1 MNMNFVGGL
10 AGGAA
15 DGFNNGAD
23 IMQKLQGMAAQHRMR
38 LAQAGMA
45 DAMAAPQPPMPGQ
58 PSMPAG
64 APQGMPMPAMAGGA
78 PPPPM
83 AMPGAMPPPQFGGG
97 APPPPMAM
105 PGASAAPPM
114 PGAAP
119 PMPDVAP
126 GGMPAPAAAAP
137 MEGPPAQTGMS
148 GVAEPTGQGLLPDTQ
163 KTLQNIFVSLARA
176 NPNLKGETLF
186 QAANNQIEMMK
197 GLSSDARIYMQGAI
211 AAANNASRE
220 EIAVSKATNY
230 LAAVDAKI
238 AAREEE
244 LRILTGSRERI
255 AGTQAGART
264 DAARIGADSRR
275 DVAGTQAGARTDA
288 ARIGADSRRDVAD
301 TNAGARTE
309 SATIGS
315 AGRVDAASVGMGGK
329 PVTGRSYVGKPAPPS
344 PNNVLP
350 PKGKFKTPEAVRD
363 APTLTREQKAGILR
377 RDFGFK

>member
-38 LAQAGMA
+38 QAQAGMA
-45 DAMAAPQPPMPGQ
+45 DAMVAPQPPMPGQ
-58 PSMPAG
+58 PSLP
-64 APQGMPMPAMAGGA
+64 GGA
-78 PPPPM
+78 GPAPPPPIVAQGPPPM

-220 EIAVSKATNY
+220 EIAVNKATNY

-244 LRILTGSRERI
+244 LRILTGSREKI
-255 AGTQAGART
+255 AVGHDTARVKSAT
-264 DAARIGADSRR
+264 IGGDSRR
-275 DVAGTQAGARTDA
+275 AVATTQADARTEA
-288 ARIGADSRRDVAD
+288 ATIGGASREKVAD

-309 SATIGS
+309 AATIGS
-315 AGRVDAASVGMGGK
+315 AGRVDASSVGMGGK

>member
-23 IMQKLQGMAAQHRMR
+23 FIQKIQGMAAQHRMR
-38 LAQAGMA
+38 LAQAGLA

-119 PMPDVAP
+119 PVPDAAP
-126 GGMPAPAAAAP
+126 VSMPAPAAAP

-148 GVAEPTGQGLLPDTQ
+148 GTADPTGQGFMKDTQ
-163 KTLQNIFVSLARA
+163 KTLQNIFVQLAQA

-186 QAANNQIEMMK
+186 NAANQQIEMMK
-197 GLSSDARIYMQGAI
+197 GLAPDARMYMQASI

-220 EIAVSKATNY
+220 EIAVNKATNY

-244 LRILTGSRERI
+244 LRILTGSREKI
-255 AGTQAGART
+255 AVGHDTARVKSAT
-264 DAARIGADSRR
+264 IGGDSRR
-275 DVAGTQAGARTDA
+275 AVATTQADARTEA
-288 ARIGADSRRDVAD
+288 ATIGGASREKVAD

-309 SATIGS
+309 AATIGS
-315 AGRVDAASVGMGGK
+315 AGRVDASSVGMGGK

>member
-38 LAQAGMA
+38 QAQAGMA

-119 PMPDVAP
+119 PMPDAAP
-126 GGMPAPAAAAP
+126 VSMPAPAAAP

-148 GVAEPTGQGLLPDTQ
+148 GTADPTGQGFMKDTQ
-163 KTLQNIFVSLARA
+163 KTLQNIFVQLAQA

-186 QAANNQIEMMK
+186 NAANQQIEMMK
-197 GLSSDARIYMQGAI
+197 GLAPDARMYMQASI

-220 EIAVSKATNY
+220 EIAVNKATNY
-230 LAAVDAKI
+230 LTAIDAKI
-238 AAREEE
+238 EARERE
-244 LRILTGSRERI
+244 LEILTGSRERI

-275 DVAGTQAGARTDA
+275 DVAVTNAGARIGSA
-288 ARIGADSRRDVAD
+288 QIGADSRRDVAD